1 MEITRI
7 TPTTTTP
14 VTENQRNRRIGN
26 APEATPTDV
35 EIVKERRRRPDRR
48 QKQTAFNDP
57 ERRKRRD
64 RRKPD
69 ILHAATGEPENLTE
83 RRGIN
88 IDASV

>member
-1 MEITRI
+1 MEITRV
-7 TPTTTTP
+7 TPTTTP
-14 VTENQRNRRIGN
+14 VAETQRGRRVGN
-26 APEATPTDV
+26 APEAMPTNVD
-35 EIVKERRRRPDRR
+35 IVKERRRQPDRR
-48 QKQTAFNDP
+48 QKQTALNDP

-83 RRGIN
+83 RRGIH